1 MKNVQFLHPFPP
13 FSVCPNGSELEKTPC
28 LWTLKLRLP
37 NTPHHPDSLWYS
49 CSILI
54 IFSRPFHHLPCPRN
68 SQHFTTKNQFKLNSL
83 FCSKIQ
89 VNTSHLECQNALMA
103 EPNTSLEHLG
113 QNQTTV
119 WNTVWTLIT
128 LILIIAL
135 DIQFLWIPSPSS
147 PL

>member
-1 MKNVQFLHPFPP
+1 MKNVQFLHPLPP
-13 FSVCPNGSELEKTPC
+13 FFCLSEWVGIGKHPLPLDIKTYA
-28 LWTLKLRLP
+28 TKH
-37 NTPHHPDSLWYS
+37 PHHPDPLWYS

-54 IFSRPFHHLPCPRN
+54 IFSRPFHHIPCPRN
-68 SQHFTTKNQFKLNSL
+68 SQHFTTKNQFKLNSI

-89 VNTSHLECQNALMA
+89 VNTSHLECQNALMT

-113 QNQTTV
+113 QNQTPV
-119 WNTVWTLIT
+119 WNTVGTLIT
-128 LILIIAL
+128 LILTIAL